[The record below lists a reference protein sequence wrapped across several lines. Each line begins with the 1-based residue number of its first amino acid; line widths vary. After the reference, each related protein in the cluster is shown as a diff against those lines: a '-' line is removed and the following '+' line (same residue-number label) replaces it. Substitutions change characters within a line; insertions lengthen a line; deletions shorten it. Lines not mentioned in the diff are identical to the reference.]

1 MARKTAQRETQNGE
15 HQKTKSERNFYGSG
29 NNAGARYKTT
39 EALQEAV
46 DRYFEKA
53 LAPNADGAAAEVVS
67 EQGLA
72 LFLGVSVSTLRGWF
86 DGEKCTYLQET
97 AQDAYSRMAA
107 EYMNL
112 LTTGNKAYVPFVIF
126 MLKQKRFAGYQ
137 DKIEAKQDISVNVN
151 MGKNMDK
158 SDWE

>member
-53 LAPNADGAAAEVVS
+53 LATDADGAAAEVVAAV
-67 EQGLA
+67 A
-72 LFLGVSVSTLRGWF
+72 LSDEGAHLDVLPCHFLRTYAARENAFEVGVGGS
-86 DGEKCTYLQET
+86 
-97 AQDAYSRMAA
+97 AA
-107 EYMNL
+107 EAFYLFDFL
-112 LTTGNKAYVPFVIF
+112 LVEIVVKAVI
-126 MLKQKRFAGYQ
+126 LRIL
-137 DKIEAKQDISVNVN
+137 D
-151 MGKNMDK
+151 GKPDVLHAIFPVC
-158 SDWE
+158 